1 MFWEFRKA
9 VRVAEVSLSK
19 MICDI
24 GKDLDE
30 KNSKTFFK
38 GRNISRGRFGFHRVE
53 INKTKMFG
61 DENILVP
68 FIRWDG
74 KPVR

>member
-19 MICDI
+19 MRCEI

-30 KNSKTFFK
+30 KNSKTFLK
-38 GRNISRGRFGFHRVE
+38 AE
-53 INKTKMFG
+53 T
-61 DENILVP
+61 
-68 FIRWDG
+68 
-74 KPVR
+74 